1 MIVRQVYVYAFYDR
15 ARHSYADC
23 HRLTD
28 GKVDARTLAARI
40 SAYSQLTT
48 I

>member
-1 MIVRQVYVYAFYDR
+1 MIVRQFYVYSFYDR
-15 ARHSYADC
+15 VSPSYADC
-23 HRLTD
+23 RRLTD

-48 I
+48 V